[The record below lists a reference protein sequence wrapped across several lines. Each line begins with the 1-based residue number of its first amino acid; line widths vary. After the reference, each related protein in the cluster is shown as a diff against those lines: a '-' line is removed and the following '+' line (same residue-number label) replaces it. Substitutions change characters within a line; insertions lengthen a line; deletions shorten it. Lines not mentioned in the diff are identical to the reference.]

1 MRGKLLFALPRE
13 LLLNKR
19 TRLASAS
26 DGRNPILVTT
36 TIPTSSVPRLFE
48 DEHATLEKIRS
59 EISRVVVGQEELVQD
74 LLMALLCGGHVLIEG
89 FPGLAKTLMVS
100 TLAQTLEAS
109 FNRIQFTPDLLPG
122 DLIGTLIFNPK
133 TGEFNSHKGPIFC
146 NILLADEINRSPAKV
161 QSALLEA
168 MQEKQVTI
176 GDTCYPLDEPFM
188 VLATQ
193 NPIEQEGTYALPE
206 AQLDRFMF
214 KLKVDYPA
222 EDEEQEIMRRMSM
235 ADPLLQVNDVIHG
248 DEVLKMRRKLD
259 EVFLK
264 EEIEA
269 YILRLVRA
277 TRTPEEFG
285 LEIGG
290 MIRHGA
296 SPRASIFLAKSAKA
310 RALFDGRDYV
320 VPGDVKAVAPIVL
333 RHRVAVTYKAE
344 AKEISSDQLIAQILG
359 AVEIP

>member
-1 MRGKLLFALPRE
+1 MP
-13 LLLNKR
+13 
-19 TRLASAS
+19 
-26 DGRNPILVTT
+26 VTT
-36 TIPTSSVPRLFE
+36 AAPAAAPRLFE
-48 DEHATLEKIRS
+48 KERETIDEIRS
-59 EISRVVVGQEELVQD
+59 QIGRVVVGQDRLIDE

-89 FPGLAKTLMVS
+89 FPGLAKTLVVS
-100 TLAQTLEAS
+100 TLAQTLEVS

-133 TGEFNSHKGPIFC
+133 SGEFNSHKGPIFA

-193 NPIEQEGTYALPE
+193 NPIEQEGTYSLPE

-214 KLKVDYPA
+214 KLTVDYPSFK
-222 EDEEQEIMRRMSM
+222 DEKEIMRRMS
-235 ADPLLQVNDVIHG
+235 AAAPVLEVDPVVHG
-248 DEVLKMRRKLD
+248 EEVLVMRARLD
-259 EVFLK
+259 EVFVK
-264 EEIEA
+264 EEIED
-269 YILRLVRA
+269 YILRLVDA
-277 TRTPEEFG
+277 TRDPEKYA
-285 LEIGG
+285 LDIAPL
-290 MIRHGA
+290 IRHGA
-296 SPRASIFLAKSAKA
+296 SPRASIFLAKAAKA

-320 VPGDVKAVAPIVL
+320 VPGDVKAAAPIVL

-344 AKEISSDQLIAQILG
+344 AKDMTSDHLIQEILG
-359 AVEIP
+359 SVEIP